1 MKQPKR
7 FQRELRRRA
16 PANGC
21 GHLLGWQPLLGP
33 VFAQSSTLAPWAGV
47 RRMALVG
54 GAGGP
59 TVHRA
64 LGEIE

>member
-33 VFAQSSTLAPWAGV
+33 VFAQLSTLAPWAK
-47 RRMALVG
+47 
-54 GAGGP
+54 
-59 TVHRA
+59 
-64 LGEIE
+64 